1 MWRHWN
7 FEPASFDVKR
17 KVAERERVFAGGRAV
32 IVVFGLVRST
42 IQVATAGVGSA
53 VIPASVAMTSNV

>member
-17 KVAERERVFAGGRAV
+17 KVAERERVLAGGR
-32 IVVFGLVRST
+32 
-42 IQVATAGVGSA
+42 
-53 VIPASVAMTSNV
+53 P